1 MPKRDQLRRLMEIN
15 QRIRAGEFPH
25 PDQLATDLEVSRRVI
40 FNDRAYLVNVLG
52 APLGFHKERRG
63 WYYTE
68 ASYTLPAA
76 VITRGELLALL
87 LAVEAAQ
94 RHLEPLLE
102 NELLLAVEKIGQSL
116 SENVRVDLES
126 LRRNLTFAP
135 LPRAAVDPANFFLLE
150 EAVEAQKVVEMTYFS
165 AHRSQSSR
173 RQVEP
178 HHVVNAGGDWYVLAF
193 DRAKSK
199 MLTFNIARVES
210 AELLTRGFARQ
221 SDFCPD
227 DFVQSGFRAESGP
240 QVYDVAVRFDAA
252 QAPYIRER
260 HFHATQ
266 QLEELED
273 GGVVLH
279 FRASGLGELTRWVLQ
294 YGASARV
301 LSPPDLI
308 EQVALQAR
316 KLARIYEEDAP

>member
-15 QRIRAGEFPH
+15 QRIRAGDFPH

-52 APLGFHKERRG
+52 APLEFHRERRG

-68 ASYTLPAA
+68 ESYTLPSAI
-76 VITRGELLALL
+76 ITRGELLALL

-94 RHLEPLLE
+94 RQLEPILE
-102 NELLLAVEKIGQSL
+102 NELMLAVEKIGQSL
-116 SENVRVDLES
+116 SENIRVDLEA

-135 LPRAAVDPANFFLLE
+135 LPRAAVVPATFLLLE
-150 EAVEAQKVVEMTYFS
+150 EAVASQKVVNMTYFS
-165 AHRSQSSR
+165 AYRGQSSR
-173 RQVEP
+173 REVEP
-178 HHVVNAGGDWYVLAF
+178 HHIVNAGGDWYLLAY
-193 DRAKSK
+193 DRAKTK
-199 MLTFNIARVES
+199 MLTFNIARVED
-210 AELLTRGFARQ
+210 AKLLPRGFALQ

-240 QVYDVAVRFDAA
+240 QIYHVAVRFDAA

-273 GGVVLH
+273 GGVVLR

-294 YGASARV
+294 YGASAHV
-301 LSPPDLI
+301 LSPPELVA
-308 EQVALQAR
+308 QVASQAR
-316 KLARIYEEDAP
+316 QLALRYAESP